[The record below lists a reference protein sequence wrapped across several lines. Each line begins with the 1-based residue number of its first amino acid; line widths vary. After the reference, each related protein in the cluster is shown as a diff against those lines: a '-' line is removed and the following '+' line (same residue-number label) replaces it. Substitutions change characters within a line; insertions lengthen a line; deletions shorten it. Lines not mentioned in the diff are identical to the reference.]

1 MGQCNLNKNRAPI
14 VVLGWRLHCNLM
26 NSPFGCDLILP
37 NIDSGQLISIAG
49 AILRMWFLLF
59 ALSFNGDFSVAVII
73 YYLLTSFVR
82 SSQGN
87 LRTRPWCTYI
97 RAEVW
102 DYAVMTERTRLILSY
117 LLYGLF
123 IISVGSRPW
132 DGGGGGG
139 YLSTKPLDK
148 RGGGPPGPL
157 PGLNDRQP

>member
-1 MGQCNLNKNRAPI
+1 MGQCNLNKNRAPSCTGMTFT
-14 VVLGWRLHCNLM
+14 LQFDEF
-26 NSPFGCDLILP
+26 SDPFGWDLTLP

-82 SSQGN
+82 SLQGN
-87 LRTRPWCTYI
+87 LRPRPWCTYI

-102 DYAVMTERTRLILSY
+102 DYPVMTERTRLILSY

-123 IISVGSRPW
+123 NISAGSRPW
-132 DGGGGGG
+132 D
-139 YLSTKPLDK
+139 K
-148 RGGGPPGPL
+148 GGGPVIQTL
-157 PGLNDRQP
+157 R